1 MLLASRLG
9 KMRIFAR
16 PCTLLPGAFRLLMLE
31 HSVYTVAAPE
41 AAASILWRD
50 NTFAPQAAEAMRI
63 SARELKALNLVDELV
78 PEPLGG
84 AHRNHRVSADNLKAA
99 LLKHLVEL
107 KQLPIDEL
115 LQKRY
120 QKFRTIG

>member
-50 NTFAPQAAEAMRI
+50 NTFAPQPAEAMRI
-63 SARELKALNLVDELV
+63 SPREALATQIIDGLI
-78 PEPLGG
+78 PEPVGG
-84 AHRNHRVSADNLKAA
+84 AHRNPVLTASHLQTALK
-99 LLKHLVEL
+99 KHLWTSL
-107 KQLPIDEL
+107 STLP
-115 LQKRY
+115 KS
-120 QKFRTIG
+120 